1 MKKQSGKK
9 NYTISWGT
17 HQIEIKEMVEEIED
31 ILLTKLSNLEIKK
44 DFPLLRPPTKGDIVK
59 TAIEL
64 YLETL
69 KKNNETNNTPNK
81 WYCPECETWQDRPL
95 TWENEEFINESD
107 GDDIPNYRCNKCI
120 SGEEDTGWNCSPRS
134 PQPEKIKG
142 EQQ

>member
-31 ILLTKLSNLEIKK
+31 LLLTELSNLRIKK
-44 DFPLLRPPTKGDIVK
+44 YIPLLRPPTKGDIVK

-81 WYCPECETWQDRPL
+81 SNVGNTKRP
-95 TWENEEFINESD
+95 TSTI
-107 GDDIPNYRCNKCI
+107 
-120 SGEEDTGWNCSPRS
+120 
-134 PQPEKIKG
+134 IKTSSR
-142 EQQ
+142 